1 MTTRELLARRRAEL
15 IAAAARHRASN
26 LRVFGS
32 VARGTDRPDSDVDFL
47 VDFDAQASLFDLIE
61 LKEEIESLLGRSAD
75 VLTPDSISPFL
86 KERILAEAQPL

>member
-1 MTTRELLARRRAEL
+1 MTTRELLARRRDEL

>member
-1 MTTRELLARRRAEL
+1 MTTRELLTRRRDEL

-47 VDFDAQASLFDLIE
+47 VDFDSQASLFDLIE
-61 LKEEIESLLGRSAD
+61 LKEEIEAVLGRSAD